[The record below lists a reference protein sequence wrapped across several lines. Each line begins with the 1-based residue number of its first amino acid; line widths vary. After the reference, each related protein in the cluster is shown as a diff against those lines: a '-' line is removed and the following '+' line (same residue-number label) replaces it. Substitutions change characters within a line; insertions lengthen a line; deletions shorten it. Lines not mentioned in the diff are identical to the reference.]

1 MVSVTTF
8 KHYLIEH
15 KLHFVTC
22 GPIRAK
28 KKKER
33 KENMVCFS
41 MWLLRDGQV
50 CAALAHIVPRFSSRT
65 TVRLSHLVLKH

>member
-28 KKKER
+28 KKKR
-33 KENMVCFS
+33 KKGKKTWCV
-41 MWLLRDGQV
+41 
-50 CAALAHIVPRFSSRT
+50 LACGYLEMDKFVP
-65 TVRLSHLVLKH
+65 H